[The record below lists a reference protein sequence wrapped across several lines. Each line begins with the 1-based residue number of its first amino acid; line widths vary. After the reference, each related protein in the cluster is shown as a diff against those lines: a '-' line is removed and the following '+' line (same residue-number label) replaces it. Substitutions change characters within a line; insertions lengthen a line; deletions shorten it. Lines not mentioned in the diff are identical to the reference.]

1 MLDIVLETIRAA
13 LLLALVVFLWKT
25 GRHRFDSARKGW
37 NLILAGFGLL
47 LLGSCLDITDNFE
60 SLNRFVVI
68 GDTKLEAF
76 LEKFVGFLGGFVV
89 LALGLVRWIP
99 SVQRLSDEVSQR
111 KRAEEAI
118 RKAHDRLEER
128 VQERTSALEKAN
140 LDLKAEMAERSRV
153 EEALRQSE
161 VLFRAFIDNLPNE
174 MFIRDAGS
182 RFLVVNRE
190 WQKAQGLTSEETIG
204 KTLHEIFPEARA
216 NIYLAQD
223 RIVLETGQVHDE
235 EVEIAS
241 DGDAQTLRTI
251 KFPIPIGDHGTALI
265 GGIAIDITERKRAQ
279 ESLRQSE
286 ERFRA
291 VVNNSPTK
299 IHIKDAEGRYVLV
312 NREAEKLF
320 GVTDEKARGRTTHEL
335 FPQMQADAFRAHDQ
349 TVLET
354 GQTVV
359 EEEEWLRE
367 DGIHTFLTVKFP
379 ILDSAGRITGVG
391 AIGTDITERKRVE
404 EALER
409 LKQQN
414 ELILSSAGE
423 GIYGLD
429 TQGRSTF
436 VNPAAAKMIG
446 WDAEDLIGK
455 PQHDILHHTKA
466 DGSPYPREECPIY
479 AVFKDGGVHH
489 VTDEVFWRKDG
500 SSFPVEYVSTPIR
513 EHGEITGA
521 VVIFRDISDRKRAEE
536 AMRTAKEQAEVANRT
551 KSEFLANMSHE
562 LRTPLNA
569 IIGFSELI
577 ESEILGPVG
586 NGSYRDYAGDI
597 RESGRHL
604 LDLINDILDLSKVES
619 GSDELLEESIEV
631 AEATRSV
638 LMMVKRRAEKGG
650 VELETEVPDDLPPL
664 RADSRKLKQILVNLL
679 SNGVKFTDTGG
690 RVTLRAWCRPDSGHV
705 FQIVDTGI
713 GISLQDIPKAL
724 SPFQQID
731 SELNRKYEGT
741 GLGLPLTK
749 ALVELHGGTLDLQ
762 SQVGIGTTVTVR
774 FPAER
779 VAVLRDDAGPLAAK
793 AS

>member
-1 MLDIVLETIRAA
+1 
-13 LLLALVVFLWKT
+13 
-25 GRHRFDSARKGW
+25 
-37 NLILAGFGLL
+37 
-47 LLGSCLDITDNFE
+47 
-60 SLNRFVVI
+60 
-68 GDTKLEAF
+68 
-76 LEKFVGFLGGFVV
+76 
-89 LALGLVRWIP
+89 
-99 SVQRLSDEVSQR
+99 
-111 KRAEEAI
+111 
-118 RKAHDRLEER
+118 
-128 VQERTSALEKAN
+128 
-140 LDLKAEMAERSRV
+140 
-153 EEALRQSE
+153 
-161 VLFRAFIDNLPNE
+161 
-174 MFIRDAGS
+174 
-182 RFLVVNRE
+182 
-190 WQKAQGLTSEETIG
+190 
-204 KTLHEIFPEARA
+204 
-216 NIYLAQD
+216 
-223 RIVLETGQVHDE
+223 
-235 EVEIAS
+235 
-241 DGDAQTLRTI
+241 
-251 KFPIPIGDHGTALI
+251 
-265 GGIAIDITERKRAQ
+265 
-279 ESLRQSE
+279 
-286 ERFRA
+286 
-291 VVNNSPTK
+291 
-299 IHIKDAEGRYVLV
+299 
-312 NREAEKLF
+312 
-320 GVTDEKARGRTTHEL
+320 
-335 FPQMQADAFRAHDQ
+335 
-349 TVLET
+349 
-354 GQTVV
+354 
-359 EEEEWLRE
+359 RE